1 MTPKKTDTSETND
14 EKHSN
19 FYENTNIKLKAI
31 VTLFTTRFPEPNL
44 ECPISVKLKRD

>member
-1 MTPKKTDTSETND
+1 MTFKTDTSETKTNG

-31 VTLFTTRFPEPNL
+31 VTLNYHKIP
-44 ECPISVKLKRD
+44 